1 MSDAVSFV
9 VAVPYA
15 ADRLFVGASPDDDAA
30 YSPYSVWY
38 TFVGTDEG
46 EPWTHYVNRWWPVAA
61 TKFVQP
67 SNEGGDWALVG
78 LSDSG
83 DVDFNFGDQPVV
95 EKIPGAGLRSPDSEG
110 WGYMSCLR
118 QIGQHLY
125 AAGGAGQ
132 VYKRLGPNQWVHMD
146 AGLLQA
152 RDVNERLLPRAIAGP
167 HEDAI
172 YLVGSISASGHP
184 PFVCFWNGQ
193 AWQHLTLP
201 DVAERITHIHVE
213 SETRI
218 WLCGAN
224 GTLLLG
230 NARDGFKSLSTV
242 DDNQL
247 FLSLCLYR
255 GRIVLASNLGLF
267 YYDPAQP
274 QQGIR
279 KLATTLQP
287 DVQDAN
293 IVEAVEGVLWSI
305 GPKDIVRHTEK
316 GWERIAHPDNP
327 PIR

>member
-1 MSDAVSFV
+1 MTTLKSSLTFTGAYPMAGDYLMILSAGDELEINAPFTRIFQCACESPTWWGAHDVYWQA
-9 VAVPYA
+9 VAVTYFGPTSEA
-15 ADRLFVGASPDDDAA
+15 FDDFVAL
-30 YSPYSVWY
+30 
-38 TFVGTDEG
+38 
-46 EPWTHYVNRWWPVAA
+46 
-61 TKFVQP
+61 
-67 SNEGGDWALVG
+67 SNEGHVHYVGDHEPI
-78 LSDSG
+78 
-83 DVDFNFGDQPVV
+83 N

-213 SETRI
+213 SEQRI

>member
-1 MSDAVSFV
+1 MKPLITFRTAVV
-9 VAVPYA
+9 GA
-15 ADRLFVGASPDDDAA
+15 ADYLCLSGAMDLLLPDEPYTRVVTFDEQSEHRWGFDEEDDIVTSIAVWRHPSEGYRLFVTLTQEGLADFQEDD
-30 YSPYSVWY
+30 S
-38 TFVGTDEG
+38 
-46 EPWTHYVNRWWPVAA
+46 HIR
-61 TKFVQP
+61 
-67 SNEGGDWALVG
+67 
-78 LSDSG
+78 
-83 DVDFNFGDQPVV
+83 
-95 EKIPGAGLRSPDSEG
+95 EKIPGAGLHSPDSEG

-152 RDVNERLLPRAIAGP
+152 RDVSERLLPRAIAGP

-184 PFVCFWNGQ
+184 PLVCFWNGQ

-201 DVAERITHIHVE
+201 DVAERITNIYVE
-213 SETRI
+213 SEARI

-255 GRIVLASNLGLF
+255 ERIVLASNVGLF

-274 QQGIR
+274 QHGIR
-279 KLATTLQP
+279 KLTTTLQP